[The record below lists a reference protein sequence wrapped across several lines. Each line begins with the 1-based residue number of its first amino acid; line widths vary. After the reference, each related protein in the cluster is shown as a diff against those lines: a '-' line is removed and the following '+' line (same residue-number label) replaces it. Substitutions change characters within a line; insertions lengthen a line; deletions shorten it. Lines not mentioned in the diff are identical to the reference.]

1 MFLITWYSRRYL
13 TNNYL
18 LIIKKCNIKLKLA
31 QDLLPIMVDAGQI
44 EQVLVNLITNA
55 YQAMPE
61 GGKLMI
67 SDIQNKDR
75 VSLSVENT
83 GIGIAPENL
92 ERIFE
97 PLFTTKAKG
106 IGLGLTVTKLLT
118 EANESTISVESEV
131 GKGTVFTVSFPTK

>member
-1 MFLITWYSRRYL
+1 MVER
-13 TNNYL
+13 N
-18 LIIKKCNIKLKLA
+18 LA